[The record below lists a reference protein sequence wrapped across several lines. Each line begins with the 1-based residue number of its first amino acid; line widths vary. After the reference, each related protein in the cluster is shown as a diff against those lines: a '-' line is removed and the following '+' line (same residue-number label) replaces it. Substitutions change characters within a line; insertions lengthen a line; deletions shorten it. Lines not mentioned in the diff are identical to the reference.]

1 MKKIKILATALFLAQ
16 SVVVFGQLER
26 QNGLSITIK
35 GPNTKIDG
43 VTAKDASAQTQHLR
57 FLTEEY
63 QEAKVDALTD
73 KFYFRYN
80 IFADEM
86 EFIKDGTVYFL
97 SKTENQII
105 NFVNLGRK
113 FTVLNLNGELK
124 YFEINSVGNASL
136 YTKKNVGFIEGKVAK
151 TQFESSKKAK
161 FIEKKD
167 DYFVILNSE
176 LIKLPKGKKDFYN
189 LFGDKSSNIKT
200 FMKQEKLNRK
210 KIADVIK
217 VFNYYNSI

>member
-1 MKKIKILATALFLAQ
+1 MRKIKILATVLFFTQ
-16 SVVVFGQLER
+16 SIVVFGQLER

-63 QEAKVDALTD
+63 QEAKVDDLKD

-86 EFIKDGTVYFL
+86 EFIKEGTVYFL

-105 NFVNLGRK
+105 HFVNLGKK

-124 YFEINSVGNASL
+124 YFEINAKGKASL
-136 YTKKNVGFIEGKVAK
+136 YSKKNVAFIEGKVAK

-161 FIEKKD
+161 FISKKD
-167 DYFVILNSE
+167 EYFASLNNE
-176 LIKLPKGKKDFYN
+176 LVKLPKGKKDFYN
-189 LFGDKSSNIKT
+189 LFGNKSSKIKN

-210 KIADVIK
+210 KIDDVTK